1 MIEAP
6 RHRHFRE
13 RVVGLLLCGNS
24 CPRQPAIDP
33 LSFAARTW
41 GRVFFPPS
49 HRIYD
54 EVVNSMALRPKPA
67 GQYSR
72 AVVIISLLI
81 LTGTSV
87 HAQLPPIVIPHCG
100 FVINTP
106 GLYAPINSL
115 TSASPTQDCIT
126 VNASGV
132 IVDITGVNL
141 TGPGGGSAAGIHVMP
156 HASAV
161 AIAASGATISGFG
174 TGILV
179 AGNSTTLSGGTVQ
192 NNVNAGVMFT
202 SAQVGY
208 LSGLSS
214 LNNGGAGIELSQSNS
229 ITALDCQVTG
239 NGGHG
244 LWLRGSRLSAM
255 YQIVATSNGVSGIYL
270 GCSPEGPIG
279 SRCGQGIGPSNHNTI
294 VASAAQ
300 GNKSAGIA
308 IDFGDSRNL
317 VTGSVAAQNGSRDAV
332 DENAK
337 CDSNT
342 WTGNQF
348 AITSQSCIH

>member
-1 MIEAP
+1 
-6 RHRHFRE
+6 
-13 RVVGLLLCGNS
+13 
-24 CPRQPAIDP
+24 
-33 LSFAARTW
+33 
-41 GRVFFPPS
+41 
-49 HRIYD
+49 
-54 EVVNSMALRPKPA
+54 MALRPKAA
-67 GQYSR
+67 GPVAL
-72 AVVIISLLI
+72 AVVLVSLSI
-81 LTGTSV
+81 FAGTSV
-87 HAQLPPIVIPHCG
+87 HAQLPPTIIPNCG
-100 FVINTP
+100 FVIDTP
-106 GLYAPINSL
+106 GFYAPTNSL
-115 TSASPTQDCIT
+115 STTSQTQDCIT

-132 IVDITGVNL
+132 IVDIAGVNL
-141 TGPGGGSAAGIHVMP
+141 TGPGGGGSAAGIHVMP

-161 AIAASGATISGFG
+161 VIAASSATISGFG

-192 NNVNAGVMFT
+192 NNASAGVMFT

-229 ITALDCQVTG
+229 ITVLDCQVTG

-244 LWLRGSRLSAM
+244 LWLRGSRVSAL
-255 YQIVATSNGVSGIYL
+255 YQIVATGNGASGIYL

-279 SRCGQGIGPSNHNTI
+279 SHCGQGIGPSSRNTI

-308 IDFGDSRNL
+308 IDFSDSRNL

-337 CDSNT
+337 CDNNS
-342 WTGNQF
+342 WTENQF
-348 AITSQSCIH
+348 ATTSQSCIR

>member
-1 MIEAP
+1 MKP
-6 RHRHFRE
+6 RDTATSGRGKF
-13 RVVGLLLCGNS
+13 GS
-24 CPRQPAIDP
+24 CWYSANPCPQQPSTGS
-33 LSFAARTW
+33 LSFARRTW

-54 EVVNSMALRPKPA
+54 EIVDRMALRPKA
-67 GQYSR
+67 GQFSL
-72 AVVIISLLI
+72 AVATISLLVPA
-81 LTGTSV
+81 GTSV

-106 GLYAPINSL
+106 GLYGPTNSL
-115 TSASPTQDCIT
+115 SSASPTQDCIT

-132 IVDITGVNL
+132 IVDIAGVNL
-141 TGPGGGSAAGIHVMP
+141 TGPGGSGSAAGIHVMP
-156 HASAV
+156 HTSAV
-161 AIAASGATISGFG
+161 VIAASGATISGFG

-192 NNVNAGVMFT
+192 NNANAGVMFT

-229 ITALDCQVTG
+229 ITVLDCQVTG

-308 IDFGDSRNL
+308 IDFSDSRNL

-332 DENAK
+332 DENVK
-337 CDSNT
+337 CDNNT

-348 AITSQSCIH
+348 ATTSQSCIH